1 MDQLRTLLSRIAA
14 LFGRQ
19 RLDADL
25 EEELRTH
32 IDLAT
37 AENMTLGMSRRQART
52 KALREFGGIT
62 QTRETY
68 RAHRG
73 FPFLEQIGRDLRFGL
88 RQLSRAPGFTLTAV
102 LTLALGLGANTAIF
116 SLINGLL
123 LRPLP
128 VPHAEQL
135 AILMNSNSASQTS
148 NEMFSGPMFRA
159 LEKRHEAFQDVAA
172 YWSNRYQVRGSLG
185 SIEVEGAL
193 VSGQYF
199 RALQTPALIGR
210 YLTSQDDQPGNS
222 NGSSVVI
229 SYAFWTQWFN
239 RSPNV
244 IGSKLI
250 LSSTAFTVIGVM
262 PQSFIGA
269 EANFRP
275 SVYIPLSSE
284 PIVNAPVKMLTS
296 EGIMWLR
303 ILGRRNPG
311 VSLEQANAALRAATD
326 PILNE
331 SLTDASELKN
341 FRKIHF
347 QLAAEPGSTGLSY
360 LRSTFQKPLLVVFSL
375 CAAMLLLA
383 CLNLAS
389 LLMARAAARE
399 RELATR
405 LAIGASRRRLVQQ
418 LLMESLLIAVLGT
431 TAGLA
436 VTPIAS
442 RALVAFLIHGSHNV
456 FIDTSL
462 DFRVFLFAALATVFA
477 AILIGLIPALRAT
490 SGDLTQQIS
499 NGSYART
506 THRRRGLLPR
516 LLMSSEVALALILV
530 VGAGLLATSLT
541 RLYRTGLGF
550 DPKGVVQFELNMRK
564 QPVQGEALQRLYQ
577 EFGDALSRRPGVS
590 SVSFASAPPLS
601 GDIEIDTL
609 ATPFSNGG
617 QAIHINVIAPRYFAT
632 MRIPL
637 LNGRDFNWQDTQS
650 SGVKVI
656 LNQSAAKALFPGRNA
671 IGQLLPMETY
681 EAKSKPFEVIA
692 VVGDTRFRSVR
703 QPAPPVAY
711 LAMTQ
716 SKSEHPYYAALIR
729 LNGQDAK
736 NGIPPSFAVAARN
749 LVTRMAPEAPAPT
762 LASLST
768 QFDNSL
774 TTERMMAML
783 AVFFAISAL
792 LVTGIGLYGTL
803 AYATARRTSEIGIR
817 MALGA
822 QRIQV
827 VVLIFRE
834 NAWTAVC
841 GCVAGLVAALFASR
855 LLASFLYGT
864 SVRDPWVLAA
874 SVTGLLAIASAAS
887 LLPAVRA
894 ARIEPMQ
901 ALKSE

>member
-1 MDQLRTLLSRIAA
+1 MDQLRSLLSRIAA
-14 LFGRQ
+14 IFRV
-19 RLDADL
+19 RHFDADL

-32 IDLAT
+32 IDMAT
-37 AENMTLGMSRRQART
+37 AENMTLGMSRKQART
-52 KALREFGGIT
+52 KALRDFGGLT

-68 RAHRG
+68 RTRRG
-73 FPFLEQIGRDLRFGL
+73 FPLLDEIGRDLRFGF
-88 RQLSRAPGFTLTAV
+88 RQLWRAPGFTLTAV

-123 LRPLP
+123 LKPLP

-135 AILMNSNSASQTS
+135 AILINNNSSSEQS

-172 YWSNRYQVRGSLG
+172 YWSNRYQVRGSSG
-185 SIEVEGAL
+185 SIEVGGAL

-199 RALQTPALIGR
+199 HALQTPALIGR
-210 YLTSQDDQPGNS
+210 YLTAQDDQPGNS
-222 NGSSVVI
+222 NGSSIVI
-229 SYAFWTQWFN
+229 SYAFWDQWFN

-244 IGSKLI
+244 VGSKLLI
-250 LSSTAFTVIGVM
+250 ADTSFTVVGVM
-262 PQSFIGA
+262 PASFIGA
-269 EANFRP
+269 EANSRP
-275 SVYIPLSSE
+275 GIYIPLSSE

-296 EGIMWLR
+296 EGILWLR
-303 ILGRRNPG
+303 ILARRNPG

-326 PILNE
+326 PILDE
-331 SLTDASELKN
+331 SLSDASELKN

-360 LRSTFQKPLLVVFSL
+360 LRTTFRKPLLVVFSL

-405 LAIGASRRRLVQQ
+405 LAIGASRRRLIQQ
-418 LLMESLLIAVLGT
+418 LLIESLLIAFLGT
-431 TAGLA
+431 TVGLA

-442 RALVAFLIHGSHNV
+442 RALVAFLINGSHNI

-462 DFRVFLFAALATVFA
+462 DLRVFLFAALATVLA
-477 AILIGLIPALRAT
+477 SILIGLVPALRAT
-490 SGDLTQQIS
+490 SGDLTQQIN
-499 NGSYART
+499 NGSYAHT
-506 THRRRGLLPR
+506 THTRRGLLPR

-550 DPKGVVQFELNMRK
+550 DHKGVVQFELNTRK
-564 QPVQGEALQRLYQ
+564 RPVQGEALLRWYR
-577 EFGDALSRRPGVS
+577 EFGDALSRQPGVT
-590 SVSFASAPPLS
+590 SVSFASAPPLT
-601 GDIEIDTL
+601 GNIEIDTL
-609 ATPFSNGG
+609 TTPFSNGG

-637 LNGRDFNWQDTQS
+637 LGGRDFSWHDTQS

-656 LNQSAAKALFPGRNA
+656 LNQSAAKTLFPGRSA
-671 IGQLLPMETY
+671 IGQLLPIETY

-692 VVGDTRFRSVR
+692 VVGDTKFRSVR
-703 QPAPPVAY
+703 EPAPPVAY

-716 SKSEHPYYAALIR
+716 SKSEHPYYAELIR
-729 LNGQDAK
+729 LNARDAK
-736 NGIPPSFAVAARN
+736 NGIPASFATAARN
-749 LVTRMAPEAPAPT
+749 LVARMAPEAPAPT
-762 LASLST
+762 LAALST
-768 QFDNSL
+768 QFDDSL

-783 AVFFAISAL
+783 AVFFAACAL

-822 QRIQV
+822 QRMQV

-834 NAWTAVC
+834 NAWTAAC
-841 GCVAGLVAALFASR
+841 GCLGGLAAALFASR

-874 SVTGLLAIASAAS
+874 SVAGLLAIASAAS

-901 ALKSE
+901 ALRSE